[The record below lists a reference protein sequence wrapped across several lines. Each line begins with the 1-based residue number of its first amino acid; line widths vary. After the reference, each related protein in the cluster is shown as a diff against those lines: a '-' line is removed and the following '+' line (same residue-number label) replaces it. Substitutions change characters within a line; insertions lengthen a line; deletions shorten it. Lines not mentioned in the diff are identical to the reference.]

1 MGVEGGEQ
9 LVGGIHLGGGER
21 IEQGRFA
28 GVGIADQG
36 DRRDIRALAPASSLL
51 ALAADLLQALLDL
64 ADAHAQQASVGFQL
78 GLTRTAQAD
87 TAFLPFEVGPA
98 AYQPRAHVLQ
108 LRQFHLQLAFVGT
121 CALGEDV
128 EDQPGPVEYAALERS
143 LEVALLAGRQ
153 GVVENHQLDV
163 FGLDQVVQLLD
174 LATADKIFGARL
186 VAGDAD
192 ECHRFRAGR
201 THQLLELLRVFTRL
215 GVLPFQMHQNSLF
228 PTTWAL
234 KEQSGLPSSVA
245 RLGRLVT
252 ARQTH
257 RTARYH
263 GGDRVL
269 VNHLAD
275 GVLQQDD
282 KLVEGLD
289 LALQLD
295 AVDQIDGNRDAF
307 FPQGIEVRVL

>member
-1 MGVEGGEQ
+1 M
-9 LVGGIHLGGGER
+9 
-21 IEQGRFA
+21 
-28 GVGIADQG
+28 
-36 DRRDIRALAPASSLL
+36 
-51 ALAADLLQALLDL
+51 
-64 ADAHAQQASVGFQL
+64 
-78 GLTRTAQAD
+78 
-87 TAFLPFEVGPA
+87 GPA

-128 EDQPGPVEYAALERS
+128 EDQPGPVEYAALERT

-228 PTTWAL
+228 PPPGRSKNKADSRQAL
-234 KEQSGLPSSVA
+234 PGSAGWSPLGRRTG
-245 RLGRLVT
+245 RLGT
-252 ARQTH
+252 T
-257 RTARYH
+257 
-263 GGDRVL
+263 
-269 VNHLAD
+269 
-275 GVLQQDD
+275 
-282 KLVEGLD
+282 VEIACL
-289 LALQLD
+289 
-295 AVDQIDGNRDAF
+295 
-307 FPQGIEVRVL
+307 